1 MHLKRVLTFLLLFF
15 GFQLA
20 STPGQQVVATWTD
33 TTGNWSDPTN
43 WSTLTV
49 PNNGG
54 GTTYSVTINGAS
66 SDVTMDVINATIDN
80 LTLDVGGHLGV
91 AGFAPAFP
99 SLSLVSGAS
108 TNNGGI
114 GIAGGSAFVVNSGAS
129 LTNNGTMGT
138 AEGEIINNSG
148 AHTTNNG
155 SIDIADDGAALA
167 NSGVFNNNSGI
178 TLEFHAALSNAAG
191 GLFTNSG
198 TITGDASGLG
208 NAGTFNNAG
217 TITFSTISDP
227 GGISNFGTFNN
238 DGTIN
243 LSKGLFNGGFA
254 NFSSLRISST
264 GLFNTDFDYIQTA
277 GSTMVDGKLTA
288 SSGAIVNIQGGT
300 LGGTGTI
307 NGNVLMAGTMA
318 PGDAPGTLTI
328 IGDYE
333 QASTGFFEEQ
343 MSPFSHAFLDVSGN
357 VVLDPGALLEIS
369 LLDGFNPLGL
379 TFSIM
384 DFSSLSGQF
393 ANGASFWDD
402 NFLWDITYRQHEID
416 VTAVQAPE
424 PSSFL
429 LLAIG
434 SLTIG
439 ALAKRKQATE

>member
-1 MHLKRVLTFLLLFF
+1 MHLKRVFACLFLFF

-155 SIDIADDGAALA
+155 SIDIADDGTALA
-167 NSGVFNNNSGI
+167 NSGV
-178 TLEFHAALSNAAG
+178 
-191 GLFTNSG
+191 
-198 TITGDASGLG
+198 
-208 NAGTFNNAG
+208 
-217 TITFSTISDP
+217 
-227 GGISNFGTFNN
+227 
-238 DGTIN
+238 
-243 LSKGLFNGGFA
+243 
-254 NFSSLRISST
+254 
-264 GLFNTDFDYIQTA
+264 
-277 GSTMVDGKLTA
+277 
-288 SSGAIVNIQGGT
+288 
-300 LGGTGTI
+300 
-307 NGNVLMAGTMA
+307 
-318 PGDAPGTLTI
+318 
-328 IGDYE
+328 
-333 QASTGFFEEQ
+333 
-343 MSPFSHAFLDVSGN
+343 
-357 VVLDPGALLEIS
+357 
-369 LLDGFNPLGL
+369 
-379 TFSIM
+379 
-384 DFSSLSGQF
+384 
-393 ANGASFWDD
+393 
-402 NFLWDITYRQHEID
+402 
-416 VTAVQAPE
+416 
-424 PSSFL
+424 
-429 LLAIG
+429 
-434 SLTIG
+434 
-439 ALAKRKQATE
+439 